1 MNRPQYQFSLYWMKF
16 YFKEYLKNF
25 NILPMGLEKDRP
37 KIYSLMI
44 ENLKKFSVKFTTW
57 VTIENER
64 RKKIYDE
71 RVKKITNREQIK
83 SFAP

>member
-1 MNRPQYQFSLYWMKF
+1 MKF

-25 NILPMGLEKDRP
+25 NILPIGLEKDRP

-44 ENLKKFSVKFTTW
+44 ENLKKFSVKFSSW
-57 VTIENER
+57 VNIENER

-71 RVKKITNREQIK
+71 RVKKITNKEQIK
-83 SFAP
+83 AFTPYSNNFLINQVF